1 MDPQPE
7 VLTEKP
13 VVVTRGVQL
22 LILALVLGLIRA
34 FVAAARAASGTTLL
48 IALTIVGIFFAVMFF
63 LVWKISARRNWA
75 RFVLLVLIVIG
86 LPFVVPAYIL
96 ELRRSVPSGLLSIFL
111 ALLQIVGVILLF
123 LPNANQWFRNRT

>member
-13 VVVTRGVQL
+13 LVVTRGVQL
-22 LILALVLGLIRA
+22 LILALLIGLIRA
-34 FVAAARAASGTTLL
+34 FVSAARAASGKTLFV
-48 IALTIVGIFFAVMFF
+48 ALVIVTIFFAVMFF
-63 LVWKISARRNWA
+63 LVWQISSRRNWA

-96 ELRRSVPSGLLSIFL
+96 ELRRSLPGGLLSIFL
-111 ALLQIVGVILLF
+111 ATLQIVGVILLF
-123 LPNANQWFRNRT
+123 LPKANLW